1 MERNI
6 MSGDIYSA
14 IMSGLLVFQIVCS
27 IISIA
32 IAVFQIICFWRVFEK
47 AGYPGWKSIIPIY
60 NTYVLCDMVWGN
72 GLKMFLLLIPIANI
86 YFTIKLR
93 LSFAKVFGKDVGF
106 GIGMIF
112 LQPIFV
118 GILAFDHSSYYGP
131 DM

>member
-1 MERNI
+1 MY
-6 MSGDIYSA
+6 DDLYSA

-32 IAVFQIICFWRVFEK
+32 IAVFRIICFWKVFEK
-47 AGYPGWKSIIPIY
+47 AGQPGWKAIIPIY

-72 GLKMFLLLIPIANI
+72 GLKMFLFLIPLANI
-86 YFTIKLR
+86 YFNIMLC

-106 GIGMIF
+106 GVGIFF

-118 GILAFDHSSYYGP
+118 GILAFDKSSYWGP